1 MASILN
7 YWNQG
12 YVTRGRLNKFP
23 REYSSEG
30 RRIRRKAVNR
40 MYENLDCIRCCRG
53 KSGGSKRGTKRIEKY
68 GEEIDVWIKSRRGG
82 RGDEKTERKRVS
94 GAPRKFSRMASSK
107 I

>member
-40 MYENLDCIRCCRG
+40 MYENLDRIRCCRG

-82 RGDEKTERKRVS
+82 RGVREDREKES
-94 GAPRKFSRMASSK
+94 IGCSS
-107 I
+107 